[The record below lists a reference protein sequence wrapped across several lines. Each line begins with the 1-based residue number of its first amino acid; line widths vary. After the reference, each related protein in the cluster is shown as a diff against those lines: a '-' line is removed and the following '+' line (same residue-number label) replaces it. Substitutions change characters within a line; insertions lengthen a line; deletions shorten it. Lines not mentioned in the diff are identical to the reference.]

1 MSRRNNTVNLSSTS
15 VEKISRALYIIKDV
29 EQSIKSIVFQNNVG
43 VLNYGGSRVSI
54 SLPTINLSFQL
65 ISTTDLDN
73 LTLEIENLK
82 VN

>member
-1 MSRRNNTVNLSSTS
+1 MSRRNNTVNLSSAS
-15 VEKISRALYIIKDV
+15 EEKISRALYIIKDV

-43 VLNYGGSRVSI
+43 VLNYGGFRASI
-54 SLPTINLSFQL
+54 PLPAINLSFQL

>member
-1 MSRRNNTVNLSSTS
+1 MSRRNNIVNLSPASE
-15 VEKISRALYIIKDV
+15 EKISRALCIIKDT
-29 EQSIKSIVFQNNVG
+29 EQCIRSITFQDNVG
-43 VLNYGGSRVSI
+43 VLNYGRSRTSI
-54 SLPTINLSFQL
+54 LLPPINVSFQL

>member
-1 MSRRNNTVNLSSTS
+1 MSRRNNTVNLSSAS
-15 VEKISRALYIIKDV
+15 EEKISRALYIIKDV

-43 VLNYGGSRVSI
+43 VLNYGGFRASI
-54 SLPTINLSFQL
+54 LLPANLSFQL
-65 ISTTDLDN
+65 ISTTDLDS